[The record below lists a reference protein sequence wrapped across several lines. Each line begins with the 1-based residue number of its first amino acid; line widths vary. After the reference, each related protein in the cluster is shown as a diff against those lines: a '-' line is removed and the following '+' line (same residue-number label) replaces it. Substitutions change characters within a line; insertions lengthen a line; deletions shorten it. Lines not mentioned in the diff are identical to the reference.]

1 MAYRRVDP
9 AELEG
14 EELETWYRRTPD
26 EIEEER
32 RLRADEAYDEFFG
45 DGRWQEA
52 KAPGPV
58 PPRPAPVRPEVMG
71 GALKP
76 GEPAR
81 PGAPGSFFGTYVP
94 VPNPRLGPGYI
105 TPLPPPLNSV
115 EPSPWKPGGFVLSD
129 GSTVTAAEL
138 ERIYAEQSQRMA
150 GQDEEK
156 PAPRVRRVDRVAAG
170 RIPDAAT
177 MALDEREED
186 PSCHPYGGWEPEQ
199 PDPRRSQ
206 RSRDYEAQISR
217 APGLNY
223 VVRAPDGTK
232 VAFDG
237 CAVWDP
243 RRQLLEAKG
252 PGYAGL
258 AAFMGGR
265 PEFPKFNNAPGLQA
279 ERQKRVAGARPVD
292 WHVAEKGAEPFFRNR
307 VKISPNFE
315 VYHTPAKE
323 NWRLF

>member
-32 RLRADEAYDEFFG
+32 RLRADQAYDEFFG
-45 DGRWQEA
+45 GRWQEA
-52 KAPGPV
+52 KAPV
-58 PPRPAPVRPEVMG
+58 APRPPPARPEVLG
-71 GALKP
+71 GALRP
-76 GEPAR
+76 GEPVQ
-81 PGAPGSFFGTYVP
+81 PGAPGSFFGTHAP
-94 VPNPRLGPGYI
+94 VPNPRLGPGYV
-105 TPLPPPLNSV
+105 TRLPPPLNSV
-115 EPSPWKPGGFVLSD
+115 EPSRVPGRFVLSD

-138 ERIYAEQSQRMA
+138 ERIYAEQSRRMA

-156 PAPRVRRVDRVAAG
+156 LAPRVRRVDRVAAG
-170 RIPDAAT
+170 TIPDAAT
-177 MALDEREED
+177 MAQDEREED
-186 PSCHPYGGWEPEQ
+186 PSCHPYGGWEREP
-199 PDPRRSQ
+199 PDPKRSQ

-223 VVRAPDGTK
+223 VVRAPDGAE

-258 AAFMGGR
+258 AQFMEDR
-265 PEFPKFNNAPGLQA
+265 PEYPDFNKAPGLQA
-279 ERQKRVAGARPVD
+279 RRQEKAARGQPVD
-292 WHVAEKGAEPFFRNR
+292 WHVAEKGALPFFEKR
-307 VKISPNFE
+307 VEIAPNLK
-315 VYHTPAKE
+315 VYHTPPKAK
-323 NWRLF
+323 WRLF